1 VRQVAQ
7 VLMELGEL
15 RLEVGEP
22 ADDCLPVLAR
32 DEVDHLLA
40 QQVNVLRECVH
51 LLERAVVEVESQAHE
66 QPFVR
71 RGQPRFARIGRR
83 VWAHV

>member
-1 VRQVAQ
+1 
-7 VLMELGEL
+7 MELGEL

-22 ADDCLPVLAR
+22 ADDCFPVLAR

-40 QQVNVLRECVH
+40 QAVNVLRECVH
-51 LLERAVVEVESQAHE
+51 LLERAVVVEAQAHE

-83 VWAHV
+83 VWAHG